1 MVVAK
6 GNKTSL
12 LYHVSGNL
20 SSVFVNALEKEDPCV
35 LWHKRLGKMS
45 EKGMTVLAKKNML
58 KGVKG
63 VHLKKCADCLVG
75 KQHRVAFKS
84 LPPQKKPEL
93 LDLVQD
99 VCKMFVRSIGA
110 KYFFTFIDG
119 FSRKFGL
126 FH

>member
-45 EKGMTVLAKKNML
+45 EKGMTVLAKKI
-58 KGVKG
+58 
-63 VHLKKCADCLVG
+63 C
-75 KQHRVAFKS
+75 
-84 LPPQKKPEL
+84 
-93 LDLVQD
+93 
-99 VCKMFVRSIGA
+99 
-110 KYFFTFIDG
+110 
-119 FSRKFGL
+119 
-126 FH
+126 

>member
-12 LYHVSGNL
+12 LYHVFGNL

-45 EKGMTVLAKKNML
+45 EKGMIVLAKKNLL
-58 KGVKG
+58 KGMKG

-84 LPPQKKPEL
+84 LPPQKMPEL

-110 KYFFTFIDG
+110 K
-119 FSRKFGL
+119 
-126 FH
+126 